1 MAHSPTGGQ
10 SQMDN
15 GDTNEN
21 DAPEKTE
28 KTSGDTR
35 GKDRKDKTEL
45 RQRKVENDADVK
57 KLKGERG
64 AKKDDEATDDIKGDG
79 YVGERK
85 EVKEKDIKR
94 EQKVK
99 EAGKANGCEKGK
111 ENDEDKDK
119 EKEDS
124 EGEKTPTMFEKI
136 CYKMNINP
144 NLVMLKITLFMM
156 YGATASLL
164 PYLTIHMQSIGL
176 TVEEIAIVYLALPLT
191 TFLSPPVTGFLVDK
205 IGNYKPVVIFTLVL
219 NAAFHHSLLLI
230 PAMETP
236 GVMPAAYVM
245 RHPVTGKVD
254 VWWSPCPSRECPE
267 AEELDLVLD
276 DCLDHCLLLEP
287 EAKPKKKTLLQEIH
301 QGIAVR
307 PPTLLP
313 EKEKPPPT
321 KEEADKVMLGQKGPG
336 GPNDGLNFTSKP
348 SKKTK
353 KSNSTSSILL
363 PNATETT
370 TKRPAD
376 TPRVYFMLDMHPDLE
391 PPIEQLGIE
400 MEQEENETVSDFS
413 AHFSQKLMEDAGVNY
428 TTLLEEDLRCGGAVL
443 ATNLTYKT
451 LTELAADCML
461 QKCSFREG
469 GPELCPPDFKE
480 SDDRIFWIYFLLR
493 FVATIMLSAG
503 VTMLDPI
510 ALTMIQRYGGQFGR
524 ERLFSSIGMAI
535 FSPIIG
541 LIIDQSSR
549 NGVTDYSSAF
559 YAYDVLLAVSCVT
572 LALMPIGGG
581 MPADN
586 ILQDLLRLLR
596 MPHVICFIVFLFW
609 LGNFWGFI
617 ESFLFLYLKEL
628 GAPNY
633 LLGITVTVGTLSSIP
648 FLYGADKITHKFGH
662 VNVIVLAFF
671 SHAARLMGYSFIER
685 AWWCFPFEAIESLA
699 VHLMWVA
706 AATYCSILAPK
717 TLLATLIG
725 VLGMAHFSLGRG
737 SGSFVGGLLIGTV
750 GTRKAFRIM
759 GLLACAGGALYGLLH
774 LLWLKKYDKQMDKDL
789 EEGEGDRLNGDGDA
803 DGDADDEEEGPITK
817 MSLERLSLMIQFN
830 MRGSVTSLDGLRGA
844 AGGTSVSRPD
854 LRSSRQSIER
864 RGSAVENY
872 RAGGRGSVSRTDLRK
887 SALEINHLQA
897 TLRSSNPQLIS
908 RAPSIKVLTPQAL
921 RKNQRNLSVS
931 ALGLES
937 RRDSIREEEEH
948 DEPKQVQ
955 PDATGS
961 EPMKT

>member
-1 MAHSPTGGQ
+1 
-10 SQMDN
+10 MDN
-15 GDTNEN
+15 VDTNEN

-111 ENDEDKDK
+111 ENDEDK

-353 KSNSTSSILL
+353 KSNSTSILL

>member
-1 MAHSPTGGQ
+1 
-10 SQMDN
+10 MDN

-353 KSNSTSSILL
+353 KSNSTSILL

>member
-353 KSNSTSSILL
+353 KSNSTSILL